1 MWIIDWHRAFLTA
14 EDLDLLNAV
23 SSSAAIAIENAGL
36 FKDLQISKN
45 ALEIAYDTTLE
56 GWAKALELRDQVTE
70 GHTRRVTTLTVRL
83 AEAMGITGERL
94 DQIRRGSLLHDIGKM
109 GIPDQILL
117 KPGPLTASEYE
128 IMKKHPIFAYEML
141 SKIEFLKPCLDIPY
155 CHHERWDGTGYPRG
169 LKALQIPQAARIFSV
184 VDVWDALHSNRPY
197 RQEWPVERITAYLA
211 KQAGTQFDPA
221 IVQTFVHMSL
231 TEPTL

>member
-1 MWIIDWHRAFLTA
+1 MWTIDWHQGVFKTD
-14 EDLDLLNAV
+14 DLDLLNAV

-70 GHTRRVTTLTVRL
+70 GHTRRVTKLTVRL

-94 DQIRRGSLLHDIGKM
+94 NHIRRGSLLHDIGKM

-128 IMKKHPIFAYEML
+128 IMKKHPVFAYEML

-169 LKALQIPQAARIFSV
+169 LKSTADSPGSAHLLGCGCVGRAALKPAVPAGMAGRTDHRIPG
-184 VDVWDALHSNRPY
+184 
-197 RQEWPVERITAYLA
+197 
-211 KQAGTQFDPA
+211 QAGGYAVRSGDCANFCADEFD
-221 IVQTFVHMSL
+221 
-231 TEPTL
+231 